1 MVVFVLR
8 RAVLGVLVLWALSLA
23 SFCALASQ
31 DVALDSRPLL
41 PQYWTWLKG
50 VFTGRS
56 VSLIQQPVLSRP
68 NPLAGTTLLDAIG
81 HTAAL
86 LVVALV
92 LVVVFAV
99 GLALIAAVWPG
110 SIIDGMLRG
119 LSYVAWALPAFLFA
133 LIVQKVFYS
142 FGNEY
147 GWGPFPLAGW
157 PGSCPPPLGLDAGIL
172 PDCPA
177 AGSGFSYLANLGR
190 YLTLPALALAV
201 GLVGLHGRY
210 LRSSLLETLDSPFI
224 VTAHAKGLAQRRV
237 VLGHALRV
245 ALPTFLAAV
254 LSDFGAI
261 FGAALAVDW
270 IFGLNGL
277 GTVLVSDF
285 PGPEDQSAFTNTY
298 SVQMV
303 VLIAGVIV
311 LLASFVAELA
321 LTWLDPRT
329 RATT

>member
-1 MVVFVLR
+1 MLAFVLR
-8 RAVLGVLVLWALSLA
+8 RAVLGFLVLWALSLA
-23 SFCALASQ
+23 SFYALASQ
-31 DVALDSRPLL
+31 DVLLTNRPLL

-50 VFTGRS
+50 VFNGNS
-56 VSLIQQPVLSRP
+56 VALFNKPAISVP
-68 NPLAGTTLLDAIG
+68 NPLAGTTLLEAIG

-86 LVVALV
+86 LVVALL
-92 LVVVFAV
+92 LVFVFGV
-99 GLALIAAVWPG
+99 GLALVAAVWRG
-110 SIIDGMLRG
+110 SFADVALRG
-119 LSYVAWALPAFLFA
+119 LSYLAWAVPAFLLA
-133 LIVQKVFYS
+133 LIVQKALFS
-142 FGNEY
+142 IGNEY

-157 PGSCPPPLGLDAGIL
+157 PGSCPPPLGLDAGVL
-172 PDCPA
+172 PGCPS
-177 AGSGFSYLANLGR
+177 AGSGLSYLANLGR
-190 YLTLPALALAV
+190 YLTLPALVLAV

-224 VTAHAKGLAQRRV
+224 VTANAKGLTQRRV
-237 VLGHALRV
+237 VLVHALRV
-245 ALPTFLAAV
+245 ALPAFIAAV

-285 PGPEDQSAFTNTY
+285 PGPANQFGFTNTY

-303 VLIAGVIV
+303 VLVAGAIM
-311 LLASFVAELA
+311 LLASFVAELV

-329 RATT
+329 RTAR